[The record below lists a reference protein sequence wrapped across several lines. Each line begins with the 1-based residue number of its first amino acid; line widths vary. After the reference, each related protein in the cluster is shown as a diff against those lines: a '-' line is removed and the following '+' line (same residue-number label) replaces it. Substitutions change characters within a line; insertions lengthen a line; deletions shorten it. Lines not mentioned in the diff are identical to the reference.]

1 MNFYFS
7 KDKVS
12 CEILKILLFDRTTEK
27 NIIWATGE
35 YKNISA
41 EEKIQLEQINLIQPR
56 FKKLHEQ
63 QKNRTRDK
71 AEIFTPSWL
80 CNEQNNLI
88 DEKWFGKSEVFNRVV
103 DVQKHLWQTTTEKI
117 IFSEERTWQD
127 YVEANRLEISCGEAP
142 YLVSR
147 YDAVTGE
154 EISVEN
160 RIGLLDRKLRV
171 VNENVNDV
179 SEWLNWAE
187 KAVQS
192 IYGYEFQGDNLFLAR
207 LNIFL
212 TVEEFFF
219 EKYKFE
225 CDVYED
231 FLRKIAE
238 IISWNLW
245 QMDGLEGIVPYSD
258 RQAKAEQISLLNGE
272 NTLQRVSY
280 VTTTESAN
288 QNNIKIYCKIRD
300 WKSGEEK
307 TFANLGV
314 KANGKV

>member
-7 KDKVS
+7 KDKIS
-12 CEILKILLFDRTTEK
+12 CEVLKILLFDRTTEK

-35 YKNISA
+35 YRNIFA

-88 DEKWFGKSEVFNRVV
+88 DEEWFGKSEVFNRVV
-103 DVQKHLWQTTTEKI
+103 DGQKHLWKPTTEKI
-117 IFSEERTWQD
+117 IFSKERTWQD
-127 YVEANRLEISCGEAP
+127 YVQANRLEISCGEAP

-147 YDAVTGE
+147 YDAVTGK
-154 EISVEN
+154 EIAVEN

-171 VNENVNDV
+171 VDENVNDV
-179 SEWLNWAE
+179 SEWLDWAE
-187 KAVQS
+187 KAVKS

-225 CDVYED
+225 CNVYES
-231 FLRKIAE
+231 FLKKIAE

-245 QMDGLEGIVPYSD
+245 QMDGLTNAIPY
-258 RQAKAEQISLLNGE
+258 AEVKLNLFDVNAEKTVYCQIMDWGE
-272 NTLQRVSY
+272 N
-280 VTTTESAN
+280 
-288 QNNIKIYCKIRD
+288 
-300 WKSGEEK
+300 KSFPFKSLSEELRSEK
-307 TFANLGV
+307 F
-314 KANGKV
+314 

>member
-35 YKNISA
+35 YRNIFA

-56 FKKLHEQ
+56 YKKNLANK
-63 QKNRTRDK
+63 KNRTRDK

-88 DEKWFGKSEVFNRVV
+88 DEEWFGKSEVFNRVV
-103 DVQKHLWQTTTEKI
+103 DVRKHLWKTTTEKI
-117 IFSEERTWQD
+117 IFSEGRTWQD

-171 VNENVNDV
+171 VDENVNDV

-225 CDVYED
+225 CGVYEG
-231 FLRKIAE
+231 FLKKIAE

-245 QMDGLEGIVPYSD
+245 QMDGLTNAVPYADKTLSLFD
-258 RQAKAEQISLLNGE
+258 VNTEKTVYCQIMDWNENKSFPFKSLL
-272 NTLQRVSY
+272 
-280 VTTTESAN
+280 
-288 QNNIKIYCKIRD
+288 
-300 WKSGEEK
+300 EELRSEK
-307 TFANLGV
+307 F
-314 KANGKV
+314 